1 MIDNTERVS
10 LKFLIYSS
18 SEWPVSWWLLAFFT
32 SGVIVGYGFS
42 FVSRLKKERPLV
54 PSERDHFSKR
64 EKP

>member
-18 SEWPVSWWLLAFFT
+18 SEWPVSWWLLGSFT
-32 SGVIVGYGFS
+32 SGVIVGCGFS
-42 FVSRLKKERPLV
+42 FFSSLKKGKPLV
-54 PSERDHFSKR
+54 PSERNDVSKL

>member
-18 SEWPVSWWLLAFFT
+18 SEWPVSWLLLASFT

-42 FVSRLKKERPLV
+42 FFSSLKNEKPIV
-54 PSERDHFSKR
+54 PSERDDFSKR